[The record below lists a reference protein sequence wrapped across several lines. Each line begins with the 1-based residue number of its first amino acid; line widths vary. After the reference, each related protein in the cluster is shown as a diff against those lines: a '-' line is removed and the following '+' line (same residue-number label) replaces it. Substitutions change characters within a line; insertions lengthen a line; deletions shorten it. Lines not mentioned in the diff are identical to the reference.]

1 VCAIHVRLD
10 PVVHHVF
17 DVLLDTITVH
27 PFVICEAIVDYL
39 WPINYLVHALLLSDA
54 LACYSKL

>member
-1 VCAIHVRLD
+1 MSL
-10 PVVHHVF
+10 VVNLTAPFF
-17 DVLLDTITVH
+17 DEVLLDTITVH

-54 LACYSKL
+54 LACTSML